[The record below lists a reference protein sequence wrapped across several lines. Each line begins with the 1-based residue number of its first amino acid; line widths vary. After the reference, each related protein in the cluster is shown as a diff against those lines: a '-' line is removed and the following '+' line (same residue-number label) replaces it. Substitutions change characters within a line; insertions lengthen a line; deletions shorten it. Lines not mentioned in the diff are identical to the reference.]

1 MPRDLFD
8 DVQHPA
14 VRVGSR
20 SRYTVALSLAA
31 HAAAI
36 LAIAGAT
43 ILGPVVLPGLASSD
57 LIYDVVVIPPAP
69 PPPAPR
75 APSREPAV
83 TPPDPN
89 AAPIEAPEG
98 IAPEPDLPFDPGPAM
113 DLGTGVVPGIA
124 AIDTIVGEP
133 PPPPPPVDQKP
144 LPVGGKIRPPAKV
157 RDVAPV
163 YPAIAQAARVEGAV
177 IIETIIDVD
186 GRVQSARVLRS
197 IPLLDAAALAA
208 VTQWTYTPTLLNG
221 RAVPVIMTVT
231 VRFQLQ

>member
-1 MPRDLFD
+1 
-8 DVQHPA
+8 
-14 VRVGSR
+14 
-20 SRYTVALSLAA
+20 
-31 HAAAI
+31 
-36 LAIAGAT
+36 
-43 ILGPVVLPGLASSD
+43 
-57 LIYDVVVIPPAP
+57 
-69 PPPAPR
+69 
-75 APSREPAV
+75 V

-208 VTQWTYTPTLLNG
+208 VTKWTYTPTLLNG